1 MRKYKVVETTPDEL
15 NRTLNHK
22 AYTWFKLVSVTYWID
37 SDDREVYIIVFE
49 KPKFEKIKR

>member
-1 MRKYKVVETTPDEL
+1 MRKYKVVETTLDEL